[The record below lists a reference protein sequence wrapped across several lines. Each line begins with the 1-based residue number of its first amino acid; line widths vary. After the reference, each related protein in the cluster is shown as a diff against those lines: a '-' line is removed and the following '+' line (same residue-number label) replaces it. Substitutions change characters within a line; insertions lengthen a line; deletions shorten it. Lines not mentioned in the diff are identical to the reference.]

1 MIIILFIF
9 YIISYSP
16 PPVSLIAEDSEDT
29 SGNLDEDD
37 TADNAINDGDDINDT
52 TLWTTASS
60 NNSKDNND
68 TVNYTMTKASTKLM
82 ASAPAK
88 KKAR

>member
-1 MIIILFIF
+1 
-9 YIISYSP
+9 
-16 PPVSLIAEDSEDT
+16 
-29 SGNLDEDD
+29 LDEDD
-37 TADNAINDGDDINDT
+37 TADNAINDGDDINDA